1 MSNSTNILK
10 AIVHFVQVEEAA
22 FTLDQNYQNRIQA
35 QGEKLEAYIKRL
47 FSLSLNDNDL
57 DSKVFKLTGRIT
69 GDESD
74 IDQKTLRK
82 FHGFFSWLG
91 SKNHPPDL
99 KLRNGDCVEIKKIGK
114 KSSPFSGIELNSS
127 PPRAKMKKDDPK
139 IRKDMKTCEE
149 GWTESDVLYVIG
161 VEAKQEK
168 SVWEHI
174 WMFYGDTLFDDQV
187 FESVSTSLYNPIKQM
202 LDELETEIGF
212 SNGETN
218 ELGRLNDL
226 GINNLSNL
234 RIRGMYEMKAL
245 NYLTKEGI
253 IDKSKK
259 VCAVMRDSKYLSF
272 PDEDRANLEDCQDK
286 GLLNIE
292 ESKLPDPIEAGKDIG
307 IKIISVNQ

>member
-1 MSNSTNILK
+1 MNKSTNILK

-22 FTLDQNYQNRIQA
+22 FTLNQNYQNRIQA

-57 DSKVFKLTGRIT
+57 DSKVFELTGRIT

-82 FHGFFSWLG
+82 FNGYFSWLG

-99 KLRNGDCVEIKKIGK
+99 KLRNGDCVEIKKTN
-114 KSSPFSGIELNSS
+114 SPFGAIQLNSS
-127 PPRAKMKKDDPK
+127 PPRAKMKKDDTK
-139 IRKDMKTCEE
+139 IQKDMKTCEE
-149 GWTESDVLYVIG
+149 GWTESDVLYVVG
-161 VEAKQEK
+161 VTDKQEK
-168 SVWEHI
+168 TVWKHI

-187 FESVSTSLYNPIKQM
+187 FESVRASMKET
-202 LDELETEIGF
+202 LDELGIEIGF
-212 SNGETN
+212 KFSETK

-226 GINNLSNL
+226 GINDLSNL

-245 NYLTKEGI
+245 NYLKKEGI
-253 IDKSKK
+253 IHKNKK

-286 GLLNIE
+286 GLLNVE
-292 ESKLPDPIEAGKDIG
+292 KSTLPDPIEAGKDIG
-307 IKIISVNQ
+307 IKIISVDH

>member
-1 MSNSTNILK
+1 MNKSTNILK

-57 DSKVFKLTGRIT
+57 DSKVFELTGRIT

-91 SKNHPPDL
+91 SANNPPDL

-114 KSSPFSGIELNSS
+114 KKSSPFVAIALNSS
-127 PPRAKMKKDDPK
+127 PPRAKMKKDDPM
-139 IRKDMKTCEE
+139 IQEGMRTCEE
-149 GWTESDVLYVIG
+149 GWTASDVLYVVG
-161 VEAKQEK
+161 VEDERKK
-168 SVWEHI
+168 TGLRHI
-174 WMFYGDTLFDDQV
+174 WMFYGDTLFDDQL
-187 FESVSTSLYNPIKQM
+187 FKSIRASMKEIF
-202 LDELETEIGF
+202 DELGTEIGF
-212 SNGETN
+212 KFSETK

-226 GINNLSNL
+226 GINDLSYL

-245 NYLTKEGI
+245 NYLKKEGI
-253 IDKSKK
+253 IHKSKK

-272 PDEDRANLEDCQDK
+272 PDEDRANLEDCQGK

-292 ESKLPDPIEAGKDIG
+292 DFQLTDPEMKDSKIN
-307 IKIISVNQ
+307 IKVVSVEP